1 MLTIEMLRQ
10 NASLT
15 GLTDAQLTAIAE
27 MSRNDENTVIGTR
40 IGALHGQYDSD
51 ILSITGIAKNNGEK
65 SYDYAKRVLNDY
77 KSQISSTATIQ
88 AQLANAQKEVQTL
101 KDKLAAGAGDETLKQ
116 QLKDAKAQVTQL
128 QTQLTTK
135 ETEYNDAKAKL
146 EGQIKDVH
154 VDYAFQAAANA
165 LKFKAGITEGVQK
178 ILLASAKAEVLAKGT
193 PDFVDDG
200 KGGKTLVFRGADGN
214 VLNNPSNNL
223 NPFTVQ
229 ELVMQT
235 SIKDVIDTGR
245 QQPGGGTN
253 PIVTVPSGGGSATL
267 LDLSNVKN
275 QLDADKAIESYLLSN
290 GLTRDSA
297 EFAEQSLQ
305 LRTENKVNELP
316 IR

>member
-27 MSRNDENTVIGTR
+27 MSKNDENTVIGTK

-77 KSQISSTATIQ
+77 KSQIGSTATIQ

-135 ETEYNDAKAKL
+135 ETEFNEAKTKL

-154 VDYAFQAAANA
+154 VDYAFQTATSA

-214 VLNNPSNNL
+214 VLNNPANNL

-235 SIKDVIDTGR
+235 SIKDVVDTDK
-245 QQPGGGTN
+245 QQLGGGTK
-253 PIVTVPSGGGSATL
+253 PIVTIDGAGGGATL

-290 GLTRDSA
+290 GLTRDSV

>member
-1 MLTIEMLRQ
+1 MLRQ

-27 MSRNDENTVIGTR
+27 MSKNDENTVIGTK

-77 KSQISSTATIQ
+77 KSQIGSTATIQ

-101 KDKLAAGAGDETLKQ
+101 KDKLTAGAGDETLKQ

-128 QTQLTTK
+128 QTQLATK
-135 ETEYNDAKAKL
+135 ETEFNEAKTKL

-214 VLNNPSNNL
+214 VLNNPANNL

-235 SIKDVIDTGR
+235 SIKDVVDTGK
-245 QQPGGGTN
+245 QQSGCGTE
-253 PIVTVPSGGGSATL
+253 PIVTIPGAGGGATL

>member
-1 MLTIEMLRQ
+1 MLTVEMLRQ

-15 GLTDAQLTAIAE
+15 GLTDAQFTAIAE
-27 MSRNDENTVIGTR
+27 MSRNDENTVIGTK

-135 ETEYNDAKAKL
+135 ETEFNEAKTKL
-146 EGQIKDVH
+146 EKQIKDVH
-154 VDYAFQAAANA
+154 VDYAFQAATGA

-214 VLNNPSNNL
+214 VLNNPANNL

-235 SIKDVIDTGR
+235 SIKDVVDTGK
-245 QQPGGGTN
+245 QQPGGGTK
-253 PIVTVPSGGGSATL
+253 PIVTIHGAGGGATL

>member
-27 MSRNDENTVIGTR
+27 MSRNDENTVIGTK

-77 KSQISSTATIQ
+77 KSQIGSTATIQ

-135 ETEYNDAKAKL
+135 ETEFNDAKTKL

-154 VDYAFQAAANA
+154 VDYAFQAATGA
-165 LKFKAGITEGVQK
+165 LRFKAGITEGVQK

-193 PDFVDDG
+193 PDFIDDG

-214 VLNNPSNNL
+214 VLNNPANNL

-235 SIKDVIDTGR
+235 SIKDVVDTGK
-245 QQPGGGTN
+245 QQSGGGTK
-253 PIVTVPSGGGSATL
+253 PIVTIPGAGGGATL

>member
-15 GLTDAQLTAIAE
+15 GLTDAQLAAIAE
-27 MSRNDENTVIGTR
+27 MSRNDENTVIGTK

-77 KSQISSTATIQ
+77 KSQIGSTATIQ

-135 ETEYNDAKAKL
+135 ETEFNEAKAKL

-154 VDYAFQAAANA
+154 VDYAFQAATGA
-165 LKFKAGITEGVQK
+165 LKFKAGITEGVKK

-214 VLNNPSNNL
+214 VLNNPANNL

-235 SIKDVIDTGR
+235 SIKDVVDTGK
-245 QQPGGGTN
+245 QQSGCGTK
-253 PIVTVPSGGGSATL
+253 PIVTIPGAGGGATL

>member
-27 MSRNDENTVIGTR
+27 MSKNDENTVIGTK

-65 SYDYAKRVLNDY
+65 SYDYAKRVLNNY
-77 KSQISSTATIQ
+77 KSQINSTATVQ

-154 VDYAFQAAANA
+154 VDYAFQAATNA

-214 VLNNPSNNL
+214 VLNNPANNL

-235 SIKDVIDTGR
+235 SIKDVIDTGK

-253 PIVTVPSGGGSATL
+253 PIVTVTGGGGGATL

-305 LRTENKVNELP
+305 LRAENKVNELP

>member
-1 MLTIEMLRQ
+1 MLRQ

-27 MSRNDENTVIGTR
+27 MSKNDENTVIGTK

-77 KSQISSTATIQ
+77 KSQIGSTATIQ

-135 ETEYNDAKAKL
+135 ETEFNEAKTKL

-154 VDYAFQAAANA
+154 VDYAFQAATSA
-165 LKFKAGITEGVQK
+165 LKFKAGITEGVKK

-214 VLNNPSNNL
+214 VLNNPANNL

-235 SIKDVIDTGR
+235 SIKDVIDTGK
-245 QQPGGGTN
+245 QQSGCGTK
-253 PIVTVPSGGGSATL
+253 PIVTIPGAGGGATL

-305 LRTENKVNELP
+305 LRTENKVSELP

>member
-1 MLTIEMLRQ
+1 MLTVEMLRQ

-27 MSRNDENTVIGTR
+27 MSKNDENTVIGTK

-77 KSQISSTATIQ
+77 KSQIGSTATIQ

-135 ETEYNDAKAKL
+135 ETEFNEAKTKL

-154 VDYAFQAAANA
+154 VDYAFQAATSA
-165 LKFKAGITEGVQK
+165 LKFKAGITEGVKK

-214 VLNNPSNNL
+214 VLNNPANNL

-235 SIKDVIDTGR
+235 SIKDVVDTGK
-245 QQPGGGTN
+245 QQPGCGTK
-253 PIVTVPSGGGSATL
+253 PIVTIPGAGGGATL

-305 LRTENKVNELP
+305 LRTENKVSELP

>member
-15 GLTDAQLTAIAE
+15 GLTDAQFTAIAE
-27 MSRNDENTVIGTR
+27 MSKNDENTVIGTK

-77 KSQISSTATIQ
+77 KSQIGSTATIQ

-135 ETEYNDAKAKL
+135 ETEFNDAKAKL

-154 VDYAFQAAANA
+154 VDYAFQAATNA

-214 VLNNPSNNL
+214 VLNNPANNL

-235 SIKDVIDTGR
+235 SIKDVVDTGK
-245 QQPGGGTN
+245 QQQGGGTIPIADIPGGG
-253 PIVTVPSGGGSATL
+253 GGATL

>member
-65 SYDYAKRVLNDY
+65 SYDYVKRVLNDY
-77 KSQISSTATIQ
+77 KSQIGSTATIQ

-135 ETEYNDAKAKL
+135 ETEFNEAKTKL

-154 VDYAFQAAANA
+154 VDYAFQAATGA

-214 VLNNPSNNL
+214 VLNNPANNL

-235 SIKDVIDTGR
+235 SIKDVVDTGK
-245 QQPGGGTN
+245 QLSGGGTK
-253 PIVTVPSGGGSATL
+253 PIVTITGTGGGATL